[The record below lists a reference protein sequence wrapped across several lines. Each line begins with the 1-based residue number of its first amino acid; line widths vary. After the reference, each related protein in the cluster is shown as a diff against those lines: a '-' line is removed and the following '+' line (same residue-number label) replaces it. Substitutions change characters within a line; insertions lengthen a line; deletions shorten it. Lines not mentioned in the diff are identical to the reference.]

1 MHPDTQ
7 LVAADHSIVTADLL
21 ASSTGSP
28 DEVPAMPNDVHR
40 PDPVWNLTMNRF
52 LTLSQLLLI
61 GTVFSGPVLSEDAM
75 PKQIRSIEG
84 ITEYELDNGLQVL
97 LLPDASRPTVTVN
110 LTIFVGSRHEGYG
123 EAGMAHLLEHMV
135 FKGTPDHPEIPKVMK
150 ERGAQFNGTTWL
162 DRTNYY
168 ETLPASDENLEFA
181 IHLEADR
188 MVNSFIKAEDLA
200 SEMTVVRNEF
210 ERGENSPS
218 RVLMQR
224 MMGAAYEWHN
234 YGKSTIGNR
243 ADIERVPVANLKEF
257 YNRFYQPDNAMLVVA
272 GKFEP
277 EKALKLTQQYFGALP
292 RPERRLNRTYTEEPA
307 QDGERLVTLRRVGEV
322 PMAGL
327 TYHIPAGGHPDYPA
341 VDVLSTIMA
350 TEPSGRLYDSLVK
363 KRQAASV
370 FGSTFALHDPGIVLF
385 GGESAQG
392 IDGADLLQGMIDVVE
407 GAAKEGF
414 TDQEVERARQE
425 LLKRRE
431 LNVASSRGIAVELSE
446 WAAQGDWRL
455 FFLYR
460 DRLENVTADD
470 VQRVAAAYLIENNRT
485 AGLFEPTEGP
495 ERVAVP
501 ATPDLAEMI
510 GDYKGREQIAQGE
523 DFDVAPLAVEA
534 RISRAALQTG
544 IKVALLPKKTRGETV
559 NLKLTLRYGSLETLM
574 GRAAAAE
581 MMPSMLTK
589 GTENMSRQDI
599 KDALD
604 TYRAQLRVSGS
615 PGEVQVTLQT
625 LRSNLLPALEI
636 ISEVLRNPVFP
647 AEELE
652 LIREA
657 RLSSAEQRLVDP
669 TSIASNTVQR
679 KISVYESD
687 DPRYIA
693 SLTEEIDRIKGVT
706 IDQVK
711 DLHASLLSGQH
722 GELSIVGDFEPA
734 EVGSAIEAITGGWQ
748 SSAKYDRI
756 PNISV
761 NNEKGDLQR
770 VNTPGKAQA
779 TYFAAMTLP
788 IGNDDPDYAALSLG
802 NYILGGGALSS
813 RLGNRVRQDE
823 GLSYTIQSAFQASAV
838 DKRSVFYVF
847 AIVNPDN
854 ADKLHGVIREEL
866 EKLLKDGIT
875 EEELTEQ
882 KAGFLQR
889 QELSRTS
896 DSSLASLMGT
906 HSQTGRTMQF
916 TADFEKKLSELTVAD
931 VNAALR
937 KHIQP
942 DRLYIVMA
950 GDFEKAEAE

>member
-1 MHPDTQ
+1 
-7 LVAADHSIVTADLL
+7 
-21 ASSTGSP
+21 
-28 DEVPAMPNDVHR
+28 
-40 PDPVWNLTMNRF
+40 
-52 LTLSQLLLI
+52 
-61 GTVFSGPVLSEDAM
+61 
-75 PKQIRSIEG
+75 SIEG

-97 LLPDASRPTVTVN
+97 LLPDTSRPTVTVN
-110 LTIFVGSRHEGYG
+110 LTVFVGSRHEGYG

-150 ERGAQFNGTTWL
+150 ERGARFNGTTSL

-168 ETLPASDENLEFA
+168 ETLPASEENLEFA
-181 IHLEADR
+181 IHLESDR
-188 MVNSFIKAEDLA
+188 MVNSFIRAEDLA

-224 MMGAAYEWHN
+224 MMGAAFEWHN

-257 YNRFYQPDNAMLVVA
+257 YKRFYQPDNAMLVVA
-272 GKFEP
+272 GSFEP

-292 RPERRLNRTYTEEPA
+292 RPERELNSTYTEEPA

-322 PMAGL
+322 PTAGL
-327 TYHIPAGGHPDYPA
+327 VYHIPAGGHPDYPA
-341 VDVLSTIMA
+341 IDVLTTVMA
-350 TEPSGRLYDSLVK
+350 TEPSGRLYENLVK
-363 KRQAASV
+363 KRRAASV
-370 FGSTFALHDPGIVLF
+370 VGGNFALHDPGIMLF
-385 GGESAQG
+385 RADAAQG
-392 IDGADLLQGMIDVVE
+392 IDGADLLQGMIDVIE
-407 GAAKEGF
+407 GKADF
-414 TDQEVERARQE
+414 TEREVERAKQE
-425 LLKRRE
+425 LLKQRE
-431 LNVASSRGIAVELSE
+431 LSVASSRGIAVELSE

-460 DRLENVTADD
+460 DRLEKVTADD
-470 VQRVAAAYLIENNRT
+470 VQRVAATYLIQNNRT

-495 ERVAVP
+495 ERASVP
-501 ATPDLAEMI
+501 VTPNLAEMI
-510 GDYKGREQIAQGE
+510 GEYKGREQIAQGE
-523 DFDVAPLAVEA
+523 DFDVAPMAIEK
-534 RISRAALQTG
+534 RISRGELQSG
-544 IKVALLPKKTRGETV
+544 IRLALLPKKTRGETV
-559 NLKLTLRYGSLETLM
+559 NLRLVLRYGNLEALK
-574 GRAAAAE
+574 GKAAAAE
-581 MMPSMLTK
+581 MIPAMLTK

-604 TYRAQLRVSGS
+604 KYRAQLRVSGN
-615 PGEVQVTLQT
+615 PGEVQITLQT
-625 LRSNLLPALEI
+625 LRSNLLPVLEI
-636 ISEVLRNPVFP
+636 IGEVLRKPVFP

-652 LIREA
+652 LIKEA
-657 RLSSAEQRLVDP
+657 RISSAEQRLVDP
-669 TSIASNTVQR
+669 TAIASNTVQK
-679 KISVYESD
+679 KISVYEPS

-693 SLTEEIDRIKGVT
+693 SLTEEVERIKSVT

-711 DLHASLLSGQH
+711 DLYSSLLSGQH
-722 GELSIVGDFEPA
+722 GELSIVGDFDPA
-734 EVGSAIEAITGGWQ
+734 DAVPVIDAITSGWQ
-748 SSAKYDRI
+748 TVADFERI
-756 PNISV
+756 PKIPV
-761 NNEKGDLQR
+761 NNAEGDLQK

-788 IGNDDPDYAALSLG
+788 IGNDHPDYAALSLG

-838 DKRSVFYVF
+838 DERGVFYIF
-847 AIVNPDN
+847 AIVNPVN

-866 EKLLKDGIT
+866 DKLLQDGIT
-875 EEELTEQ
+875 DDELREQ
-882 KAGFLQR
+882 KAGLLQR

-896 DSSLASLMGT
+896 DGSLASLMGT
-906 HSQTGRTMQF
+906 HAQTGRTMQF
-916 TADFEKKLSELTVAD
+916 TADFEKKLGGLTVDD

-950 GDFEKAEAE
+950 GDFEKAKAE

>member
-1 MHPDTQ
+1 
-7 LVAADHSIVTADLL
+7 
-21 ASSTGSP
+21 
-28 DEVPAMPNDVHR
+28 
-40 PDPVWNLTMNRF
+40 MNRL
-52 LTLSQLLLI
+52 LTLLESLLI
-61 GTVFSGPVLSEDAM
+61 GTVVSGPVLSEDVM

-84 ITEYELDNGLQVL
+84 ITEYELENGLQVL
-97 LLPDASRPTVTVN
+97 LLPDSSRPTVTVN
-110 LTIFVGSRHEGYG
+110 LTVFVGSRHEGYG

-224 MMGAAYEWHN
+224 MMGGAFEWHN

-243 ADIERVPVANLKEF
+243 ADIERVPVVNLKEF
-257 YNRFYQPDNAMLVVA
+257 YKRFYQPDNAMLVVA
-272 GKFEP
+272 GKFDP
-277 EKALKLTQQYFGALP
+277 EHALKLTQQYFGALP
-292 RPERRLNRTYTEEPA
+292 RPERKLNKTYTEEPA

-327 TYHIPAGGHPDYPA
+327 TYHIPSGGHPDYPA
-341 VDVLSTIMA
+341 IDVLATVMA
-350 TEPSGRLYDSLVK
+350 TEPSGRLYENLVK

-370 FGSTFALHDPGIVLF
+370 FGFTFALHDPGIVMF
-385 GGESAQG
+385 GAEAAQG
-392 IDGADLLQGMIDVVE
+392 IDGADLLQGMIDVIE
-407 GAAKEGF
+407 GRGNEGI
-414 TDQEVERARQE
+414 TEQEVERAKQE
-425 LLKRRE
+425 LLKQRE
-431 LNVASSRGIAVELSE
+431 LSVASSRGIAVELSD

-455 FFLYR
+455 YFLHR
-460 DRLENVTADD
+460 DRLEKITADD
-470 VQRVAAAYLIENNRT
+470 VQRVASAYLIQNNRT

-495 ERVAVP
+495 EHATVP

-523 DFDVAPLAVEA
+523 DFDVAPLAIED
-534 RISRAALQTG
+534 RISRDTLNSG
-544 IKVALLPKKTRGETV
+544 LRVALLPKKTRGETV
-559 NLKLTLRYGSLETLM
+559 NLRLILRYGSLETLK
-574 GRAAAAE
+574 GNATAAE
-581 MMPSMLTK
+581 MMSSMLTK

-604 TYRAQLRVSGS
+604 TYRAQLRVTGS
-615 PGEVQVTLQT
+615 PGEIQVTLQT
-625 LRSNLLPALEI
+625 LRSNLLPVLEI
-636 ISEVLRNPVFP
+636 INEVLRNPSFP

-652 LIREA
+652 LIKEA

-669 TSIASNTVQR
+669 TAIASNTVQK
-679 KISVYESD
+679 KISVYEPD
-687 DPRYIA
+687 DPRYVA
-693 SLTEEIDRIKGVT
+693 SLQEEVDRIKGVT

-711 DLHASLLSGQH
+711 DLYSSLLSGRH
-722 GELSIVGDFEPA
+722 GELSIVGDFDPA
-734 EVGSAIEAITGGWQ
+734 DVVPAIGAITAGWQ
-748 SSAKYDRI
+748 SSVAYDRI
-756 PNISV
+756 PKIPV
-761 NNEKGDLQR
+761 NNEKGDLQK

-866 EKLLKDGIT
+866 DRLLKDGIT
-875 EEELTEQ
+875 EDELSEQ
-882 KAGFLQR
+882 KAGLLQR
-889 QELSRTS
+889 QELSRAS

-916 TADFEKKLSELTVAD
+916 TAEFEKRLTDLTVDD

-950 GDFEKAEAE
+950 GDFERVKAE

>member
-1 MHPDTQ
+1 
-7 LVAADHSIVTADLL
+7 
-21 ASSTGSP
+21 
-28 DEVPAMPNDVHR
+28 
-40 PDPVWNLTMNRF
+40 MNRL

-523 DFDVAPLAVEA
+523 DFDVAPLAVED
-534 RISRAALQTG
+534 RISRAELQTG

-896 DSSLASLMGT
+896 DSSLASL
-906 HSQTGRTMQF
+906 
-916 TADFEKKLSELTVAD
+916 
-931 VNAALR
+931 
-937 KHIQP
+937 
-942 DRLYIVMA
+942 
-950 GDFEKAEAE
+950 